1 MDIQL
6 CLKAFVFG
14 KVYFVPRCCVE
25 GPDSLAKAH
34 PVEICDADAES
45 SGKLFSPLQQSL
57 FSDRVNISR
66 FVTSETADIIGSD
79 IHVAVAVLINIFC
92 LGKKL
97 LIYV

>member
-1 MDIQL
+1 MFSDGSSCVQAINNKDLDIQL
-6 CLKAFVFG
+6 GLKAFELG
-14 KVYFVPRCCVE
+14 KNYFVPRCCVQ

-66 FVTSETADIIGSD
+66 FVTSE
-79 IHVAVAVLINIFC
+79 HR
-92 LGKKL
+92 
-97 LIYV
+97 